1 MSEEKSMDYF
11 RSIDFSQ
18 FEAKDL
24 RNRKLSQKTRLQ
36 TRKASV
42 ILFGKFMAG
51 RKQYEIF

>member
-1 MSEEKSMDYF
+1 MDYF